1 MTAAAHWLAL
11 VTDAF
16 GGRAGIA
23 QYNRDILSAVAGSGF
38 ASSVTVLP
46 RYAPDRAVVP
56 GGIEQQQ
63 PRAGRLGYSLA
74 AFLTALSRPVG
85 VVFCGHLYMAPL
97 AAVIARLKGAKLVIQ
112 THGIEAWD
120 RPTPAQRSALE
131 SADLVLSVS
140 RYTRARVLGGAAL
153 APERVLVLPN
163 TIGDAFVP
171 GDSALRSGWRLEG
184 KVVLLTVGRLDSRE
198 RYKGHDRVIA
208 VLPELVAKGHDIA
221 YVVVGEGDD
230 SARLQDLAR
239 QSGVSDRVRFA
250 GPVDHETLMDAY
262 RMADLFVMPSTGEG
276 FGIAFLEA
284 MATGTP
290 ALGLSV
296 TGSVDALCD
305 GELGVAVTEGDLP
318 AAIARTLDNGKPDR
332 DGLATAVRARFGRQ
346 NFSTRVQLALD
357 RLMSAA

>member
-1 MTAAAHWLAL
+1 
-11 VTDAF
+11 
-16 GGRAGIA
+16 
-23 QYNRDILSAVAGSGF
+23 
-38 ASSVTVLP
+38 
-46 RYAPDRAVVP
+46 
-56 GGIEQQQ
+56 
-63 PRAGRLGYSLA
+63 
-74 AFLTALSRPVG
+74 
-85 VVFCGHLYMAPL
+85 
-97 AAVIARLKGAKLVIQ
+97 
-112 THGIEAWD
+112 
-120 RPTPAQRSALE
+120 
-131 SADLVLSVS
+131 
-140 RYTRARVLGGAAL
+140 
-153 APERVLVLPN
+153 
-163 TIGDAFVP
+163 
-171 GDSALRSGWRLEG
+171 
-184 KVVLLTVGRLDSRE
+184 
-198 RYKGHDRVIA
+198 
-208 VLPELVAKGHDIA
+208 

-346 NFSTRVQLALD
+346 NFSTR
-357 RLMSAA
+357 